1 MDIFENGK
9 PGALVRTYTH
19 ARSIGK
25 NGGGKGEDTRV
36 LALKKNTP
44 TGPIVYHTLTHAMKL
59 HLDSQEYVFHH
70 KTEPA
75 RKRTRTEHFLNPFL

>member
-44 TGPIVYHTLTHAMKL
+44 TGPIVYHTSTHAMKL
-59 HLDSQEYVFHH
+59 HLDSQEMCFII
-70 KTEPA
+70 KLNPQE
-75 RKRTRTEHFLNPFL
+75 KEQEFLNPFL